1 MKRTRL
7 RNQFLKNRT
16 NKIKNR
22 YTTEMNHFFQTKWY
36 IRKKKLIEENET
48 VSNYEDT
55 TQVLNTFF
63 PNILDSLNIHDY
75 VTNDPISTNISI
87 LLLKRS

>member
-1 MKRTRL
+1 MISK
-7 RNQFLKNRT
+7 
-16 NKIKNR
+16 
-22 YTTEMNHFFQTKWY
+22 E
-36 IRKKKLIEENET
+36 KKLIEENEIL
-48 VSNYEDT
+48 SNYEDT

-63 PNILDSLNIHDY
+63 PNILGSLNIHEY

>member
-1 MKRTRL
+1 MKNQEIMKRTRL

-22 YTTEMNHFFQTKWY
+22 YTTEMNNFFQ
-36 IRKKKLIEENET
+36 KKLIEENEIL
-48 VSNYEDT
+48 SNYEDT

-63 PNILDSLNIHDY
+63 PNILGSLNIHEY

>member
-1 MKRTRL
+1 MIPK
-7 RNQFLKNRT
+7 
-16 NKIKNR
+16 
-22 YTTEMNHFFQTKWY
+22 E
-36 IRKKKLIEENET
+36 KKLIEENET

-87 LLLKRS
+87 LLLK